1 MRLSF
6 GLETRQLQKQILAP
20 RMIQSMEILQLP
32 LQALQE
38 RIEQELAEN
47 PLLELQERDPTLPEE
62 SDGEERES
70 PNERSIEDKPLVVD
84 EAHNNADD
92 FERLLQLDRDVPDY
106 FDENTRRSANRMD
119 EDSDRAHDTISNVAE
134 RPESLQDY
142 LMHQLGEL
150 DVDPKIMVMCERIIS
165 ALDPKDGGYL
175 RSSLRDLL
183 PADASPDDLHFAEE
197 ALLLVQS
204 LEPAGVAA
212 RDLRECLLLQLRPEV
227 DLYEEQKTLISNHLE
242 D

>member
-6 GLETRQLQKQILAP
+6 GLEARQLQKQILAP

-62 SDGEERES
+62 QGEEDRE
-70 PNERSIEDKPLVVD
+70 PANERSIEDKPLVVD

-106 FDENTRRSANRMD
+106 FDETTRRSANRMD
-119 EDSDRAHDTISNVAE
+119 EDSDRAHDTIANVAE
-134 RPESLQDY
+134 RPESLQDF

-150 DVDPKIMVMCERIIS
+150 DIDPRTMAMCERIIS

-183 PADASPDDLHFAEE
+183 PADATPEDLQLAEKSL
-197 ALLLVQS
+197 ALVQT

-212 RDLRECLLLQLRPEV
+212 RDLRECLLLQLKPQV
-227 DLYEEQKTLISNHLE
+227 
-242 D
+242 